1 MFNISTKS
9 QILKRILLLTSA
21 LLLLASCGEPGQR
34 QTVMSSGPQE
44 TCFSRGEI
52 DWGGPFELINQDGKT
67 VTEQDYLGQYSI
79 MFFGFTE
86 CPDACPIIMQK
97 VIYALDVL
105 PEGTQKPRA
114 IMISFDP
121 ERDTP
126 EKLKDYVE
134 NEFFPDDMVGLT
146 GSEDAIAAAADEF
159 QAKYFRTE
167 QRDSA
172 IGYSFDHTTAI
183 YLMDENWELKTFFLP
198 TENPNEMAD
207 CMKNFLP
214 TS

>member
-1 MFNISTKS
+1 
-9 QILKRILLLTSA
+9 
-21 LLLLASCGEPGQR
+21 
-34 QTVMSSGPQE
+34 MSSGPQE
-44 TCFSRGEI
+44 TCYSRGEL
-52 DWGGPFELINQDGKT
+52 DWGGPFELINQDGAT
-67 VTEQDYLGQYSI
+67 MTEADLKGRYSI

-97 VIYALDVL
+97 IIYALDTL
-105 PEGTQKPRA
+105 PEGMQKPRA
-114 IMISFDP
+114 VMISFDP

-146 GSEDAIAAAADEF
+146 GSDDAIAAAAEEF
-159 QAKYFRTE
+159 QAKYFRTD

-183 YLMDENWELKTFFLP
+183 YLMDENWELKSFFLP
-198 TENPNEMAD
+198 TQNPNEMAE
-207 CMKNFLP
+207 CMQNFLP